1 MASARK
7 ASGCGKYLIRVRV
20 RVWVRGR
27 VSPDPNPTLDSGVC
41 RLREVLSVPT
51 EARPAR
57 PVVRGVL
64 VRVGARVR
72 VRVRV
77 RVRGAGWGWGWG

>member
-7 ASGCGKYLIRVRV
+7 DSGCGKYLIRV

-41 RLREVLSVPT
+41 RLGSTCGPN
-51 EARPAR
+51 
-57 PVVRGVL
+57 
-64 VRVGARVR
+64 
-72 VRVRV
+72 
-77 RVRGAGWGWGWG
+77 